1 MITGEELRKLITEY
15 GWSQKSLA
23 EHMGIHP
30 DTICKA
36 VKSSKIPSWK
46 ARAYI
51 YAMSNTHLERFTE
64 ETLTRWKG
72 TIEDLGKMVG
82 LSPTNTKRIIEG
94 KMKLSNFRS
103 YSFLYAITKAEGQHY
118 DY

>member
-30 DTICKA
+30 STINKA
-36 VKSSKIPSWK
+36 VKSPRVPSWK
-46 ARAYI
+46 VRAYI
-51 YAMSNTHLERFTE
+51 YAMNTTHLERSIE
-64 ETLTRWKG
+64 EDLTRWKG
-72 TIEDLGKMVG
+72 SMEGLGKMVG
-82 LSPTNTKRIIEG
+82 LSTKNTKRILEG

-103 YSFLYAITKAEGQHY
+103 YSFLYAITQAEGRHY